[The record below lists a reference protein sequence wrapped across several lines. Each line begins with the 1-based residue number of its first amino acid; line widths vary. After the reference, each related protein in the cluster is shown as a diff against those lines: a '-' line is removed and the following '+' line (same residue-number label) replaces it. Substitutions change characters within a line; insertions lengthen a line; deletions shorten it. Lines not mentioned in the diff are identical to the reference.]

1 MRETESHYEW
11 QDDEEQ
17 DDYEDNQGYDVPLL
31 AADLPSDPRHMP
43 ADPNY
48 STPKTGATPKIK
60 IHTPSRVLDESP
72 TYKKTNK
79 YRKLVG
85 SSPKV
90 RTEPDWVIGGNR
102 KDKPPRNPEES
113 QLHPSTLGENDEA
126 ERKLAKREKK
136 ERLKAENAQREAGL
150 DEAALKNERLRE
162 AERKLAKREKRERLK
177 ADNAQ
182 KEADLDEAIG
192 TFSPMG
198 AKQPKSPPSKKS
210 TKASKKST
218 PASVT
223 TGAKP
228 RSSRG
233 SQCSTA
239 ENESEE
245 ASATSHLPK

>member
-1 MRETESHYEW
+1 MGETESHYEW

-17 DDYEDNQGYDVPLL
+17 DDYEDNREYDVPLL
-31 AADLPSDPRHMP
+31 AADLPIDPRHLP

-48 STPKTGATPKIK
+48 STPKTGATPKTK

-72 TYKKTNK
+72 TYKKTHK

-85 SSPKV
+85 EGSSPKV
-90 RTEPDWVIGGNR
+90 RKEPDWVIGGKH

-113 QLHPSTLGENDEA
+113 RLPTSAPGE
-126 ERKLAKREKK
+126 
-136 ERLKAENAQREAGL
+136 
-150 DEAALKNERLRE
+150 NERLRE

-192 TFSPMG
+192 TFSPTG
-198 AKQPKSPPSKKS
+198 TKQPKSPPSKKS

-233 SQCSTA
+233 SQCSTTA
-239 ENESEE
+239 NESEE

>member
-1 MRETESHYEW
+1 MNPQPIRK
-11 QDDEEQ
+11 
-17 DDYEDNQGYDVPLL
+17 P
-31 AADLPSDPRHMP
+31 
-43 ADPNY
+43 
-48 STPKTGATPKIK
+48 I
-60 IHTPSRVLDESP
+60 
-72 TYKKTNK
+72 
-79 YRKLVG
+79 KLVG

-90 RTEPDWVIGGNR
+90 RKEPDWVIGGKH

-113 QLHPSTLGENDEA
+113 QLHPSAPGE
-126 ERKLAKREKK
+126 
-136 ERLKAENAQREAGL
+136 
-150 DEAALKNERLRE
+150 NERLRE

-192 TFSPMG
+192 TFSPIG
-198 AKQPKSPPSKKS
+198 TKQPKSPPSKKS

-239 ENESEE
+239 ANESEE